1 MRDASECEIPT
12 GSHGLGLD
20 SGPSTA
26 WPQEVAAPA
35 ESCHPWT
42 VTRFLPALS
51 TAAALLV
58 GCAPEAAPPPR
69 PPLDPVAYAADVAT
83 WTAWRDSM
91 VQSAAGPLAQVG
103 LCHPDETGLPITM
116 GSDPSS
122 GCVIPGPHAA
132 ANAGQLVAHGDTL
145 TFEPTGAFAWGGTPE
160 AAAVGMLAIKDR
172 PEIYGAQGWLGPVR
186 FTSRWSDGAI
196 TVWIIDTLAAAR
208 TAFNG
213 IERWPVDTAWRF
225 PARFTPA
232 SGEWR
237 RVPTVRGF
245 ELPREVAGRVTIDFQ
260 GETRELIALTKGR
273 NATDMLVVIRDAT
286 SGDGSYP
293 AGRFVD
299 VPLPDSL
306 GRTVVDF
313 NRARNPDC
321 AFTDASPCP
330 LPPPENRFD
339 VAITAGEKVYHRK

>member
-1 MRDASECEIPT
+1 MT
-12 GSHGLGLD
+12 GGIRHP
-20 SGPSTA
+20 SG
-26 WPQEVAAPA
+26 V
-35 ESCHPWT
+35 T
-42 VTRFLPALS
+42 VRFALPISL
-51 TAAALLV
+51 ALLAA
-58 GCAPEAAPPPR
+58 CSPDAAPPPE
-69 PPLDPVAYAADVAT
+69 LPVDIAAYRTELTA

-91 VQSAAGPLAQVG
+91 VQSAAGPLAQTG
-103 LCHPDETGLPITM
+103 LCHVDETALPIAM
-116 GSDPSS
+116 GSDSAS
-122 GCVIPGPHAA
+122 GCVLSGSHAA
-132 ANAGQLVAHGDTL
+132 AIAGHLVARGDTL
-145 TFEPTGAFAWGGTPE
+145 TFEPSGAFAWGGTPE
-160 AAAVGMLAIKDR
+160 AAAVGMLAIRDR

-186 FTSRWSDGAI
+186 FTSRWSDGQV
-196 TVWIIDTLAAAR
+196 TVWIVDTLAEAR
-208 TAFNG
+208 QRFAG

-225 PARFTPA
+225 PAQFTA
-232 SGEWR
+232 SQGEWR

-245 ELPREVAGRVTIDFQ
+245 ELPREVAGRVTIDFR
-260 GETRELIALTKGR
+260 GEQRELVALTKGR

-330 LPPPENRFD
+330 LPPPENRFT
-339 VAITAGEKVYHRK
+339 VAITAGEKEYHRKR

>member
-1 MRDASECEIPT
+1 MEIRHPSGVTARLAFPISLALIAS
-12 GSHGLGLD
+12 
-20 SGPSTA
+20 
-26 WPQEVAAPA
+26 
-35 ESCHPWT
+35 
-42 VTRFLPALS
+42 
-51 TAAALLV
+51 
-58 GCAPEAAPPPR
+58 CAPEPGAPPER
-69 PPLDPVAYAADVAT
+69 PVDVAVYESELAA
-83 WTAWRDSM
+83 WTAWRDST
-91 VQSAAGPLAQVG
+91 VQSAAGPLAQTG
-103 LCHPDETGLPITM
+103 LCHPDESALPITM
-116 GSDPSS
+116 GSDPTS

-132 ANAGQLVAHGDTL
+132 PVAGRLVARGDTL
-145 TFEPTGAFAWGGTPE
+145 SFEPAGEFAWAGTPE
-160 AAAVGMLAIKDR
+160 AAAVGMLAIRDR

-196 TVWIIDTLAAAR
+196 TVWIIDTLADARAA
-208 TAFNG
+208 FSG
-213 IERWPVDTAWRF
+213 IERWPMDTAWRF

-245 ELPREVAGRVTIDFQ
+245 ELPREVAGRVTIDFR

-273 NATDMLVVIRDAT
+273 NATDMLVVIRDGT

-339 VAITAGEKVYHRK
+339 VAITAGEKTYHRR